1 MKCSSSFNKKSL
13 VPGSRVSSANVVE
26 VCACHLGLVP
36 TGAYLMEDAELSEE
50 GSTPE
55 LWDHNTVHLRI
66 MCIDASNDLKFSA
79 PSFGFPKYLLALTVT
94 ALRHSLL
101 LHET

>member
-1 MKCSSSFNKKSL
+1 MWWKY
-13 VPGSRVSSANVVE
+13 VPVP
-26 VCACHLGLVP
+26 CHLGLVP
-36 TGAYLMEDAELSEE
+36 TGAYLMEDAELREE
-50 GSTPE
+50 ESTPE

-66 MCIDASNDLKFSA
+66 MCTGANNDLKLSA

-94 ALRHSLL
+94 VLRHSLL